1 MLRANLGERQAAA
14 TLRSRCGCFA
24 SLETGKDVVMTIA
37 SMDRTQHQRQIK
49 IHPLPVRVMHW
60 VNAFAMGCMIM
71 SGWQIYDAS
80 PLFPFTFPHWAT
92 LGGWL
97 GGAIAWH
104 LAAMWLLVTNG
115 LTYVAYGFV
124 SGHFRRSFLPLSAG
138 AVWADIKA
146 ALTFRLPH
154 QLGHYN
160 AVQRLLYVLVLLTGI
175 LAVSS
180 GLALWKPVQL
190 QVLSLF
196 FGGFEATRRVH
207 FVAMAGIV
215 GFIAVHLTLVL
226 LVPKTLPPMIT
237 GRAKEEQ

>member
-1 MLRANLGERQAAA
+1 M
-14 TLRSRCGCFA
+14 
-24 SLETGKDVVMTIA
+24 VIA
-37 SMDRTQHQRQIK
+37 SMDRMQHRRRIK
-49 IHPLPVRVMHW
+49 VHPLPVRMTHW
-60 VNAFAMGCMIM
+60 VNVFAMGCMIM

-97 GGAIAWH
+97 GEAIAWH

-115 LTYVAYGFV
+115 LVYGIYGLA

-138 AVWADIKA
+138 AVWADLKA
-146 ALTFRLPH
+146 ALAFRLSH
-154 QLGHYN
+154 RLGRYN
-160 AVQRLLYVLVLLTGI
+160 AVQRLLYVMVLLAGV

-190 QVLSLF
+190 RLLSLV
-196 FGGFEATRRVH
+196 FGGFEVTRRVH
-207 FVAMAGIV
+207 FVAMTGIV
-215 GFIAVHLTLVL
+215 GFIAVHLALVL

-237 GRAKEEQ
+237 GRAKEEL